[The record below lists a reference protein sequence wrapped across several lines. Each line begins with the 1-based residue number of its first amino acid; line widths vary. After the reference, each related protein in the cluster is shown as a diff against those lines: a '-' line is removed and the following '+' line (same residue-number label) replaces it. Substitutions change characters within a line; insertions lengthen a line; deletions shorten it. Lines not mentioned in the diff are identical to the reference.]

1 MSISVSIE
9 TQRNCSDSYPQ
20 SVRSSSTPDIPKENS
35 FYSGTRSSAVI
46 DGRITDDKLSFT
58 IKWEKRFTWAYY
70 SSYHAGWFCR
80 TCQEYSNS
88 HDQYWK
94 TVPRTH
100 DQHPGVFFSEHEN
113 CQKHVRA
120 VTQKR
125 NIKKFFVKG
134 DIVRQISKGAESKT
148 AKEIKNNRNLIKKFI
163 KKIYFLA
170 KKKWAVK
177 NNFEET
183 IEYLANLGVDQI
195 FQHINNAPRNP
206 TYISTFSAE
215 QFLKA
220 VGDFLSDQIITDLIA
235 AGDFTILANESADKA
250 DRSQMS
256 IRYALDNRPVE
267 RFLGILKLATSKKA
281 ADLHEIIMK
290 YLVSKNLD
298 SSCIHF
304 QDLMVQKL

>member
-1 MSISVSIE
+1 M
-9 TQRNCSDSYPQ
+9 
-20 SVRSSSTPDIPKENS
+20 
-35 FYSGTRSSAVI
+35 
-46 DGRITDDKLSFT
+46 
-58 IKWEKRFTWAYY
+58 KWEKCFTWAYY
-70 SSYHAGWFCR
+70 SFYHVSWFCR

-148 AKEIKNNRNLIKKFI
+148 AKEIKNNRNLIKKFM
-163 KKIYFLA
+163 KMIYFLA

-183 IEYLANLGVDQI
+183 IEYFANLGVDDL
-195 FQHINNAPRNP
+195 FQHINNAPKNS
-206 TYISTFSAE
+206 TYISTFIAE

-220 VGDFLSDQIITDLIA
+220 VGDFLSNQIITDLIA
-235 AGDFTILANESADKA
+235 ASDFMILADESTDEAHHL
-250 DRSQMS
+250 QMS
-256 IRYALDNRPVE
+256 IFVCFVDAFDNKPVE
-267 RFLGILKLATSKKA
+267 TFLGIVKLITIKA
-281 ADLHEIIMK
+281 VDLHEIIIK
-290 YLVSKNLD
+290 HLESKK
-298 SSCIHF
+298 S
-304 QDLMVQKL
+304 